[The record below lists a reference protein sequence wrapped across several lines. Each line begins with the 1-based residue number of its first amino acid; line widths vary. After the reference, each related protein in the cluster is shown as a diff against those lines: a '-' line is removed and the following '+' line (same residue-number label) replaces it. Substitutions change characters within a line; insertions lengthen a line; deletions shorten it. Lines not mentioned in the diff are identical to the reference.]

1 MGRPQGE
8 RTLTSPRR
16 GDHTSPAPGT
26 ARAPKPAPHRA
37 EAASH
42 AIRVL
47 CVDDHAVLVQGLK
60 AQFAITAGIEIVGRL
75 ASANGLVAEVDR
87 LRPNVVI
94 MDIEMPGADAFEMA
108 DRLRQAHPDVRMVVL
123 SGHIRDSYISASYRA
138 GASAYFAKSDEL
150 EDIVRGIYEV
160 VCSGAAAFV
169 LGPRVRERCSPQVV
183 GETASNGHATPP
195 HGEAPPPT
203 LLQSLTGREMEVLRL
218 IGKGLGR
225 VEIAAQLC
233 RSVKTIDGHQ
243 DRIMRKLSITSRA
256 DLMRFAIREGLAQ
269 A

>member
-1 MGRPQGE
+1 V
-8 RTLTSPRR
+8 
-16 GDHTSPAPGT
+16 
-26 ARAPKPAPHRA
+26 
-37 EAASH
+37 SH

-60 AQFAITAGIEIVGRL
+60 AQFAMNSGIELVGRL
-75 ASANGLVAEVDR
+75 SSANGLVAEVSR
-87 LRPNVVI
+87 LRPHIVI

-108 DRLRQAHPDVRMVVL
+108 DRLRQAHPGVRMMVL

-150 EDIVRGIYEV
+150 EDIVNGIHEV
-160 VCSGAAAFV
+160 MGSGAGGFV
-169 LGPRVRERCSPQVV
+169 LGPRVRERCGPQSVVESPS
-183 GETASNGHATPP
+183 TSPSRTIPP
-195 HGEAPPPT
+195 HGEPPPPT
-203 LLQSLTGREMEVLRL
+203 LLQSLTGRELEILRL

-233 RSVKTIDGHQ
+233 RSVKTIDAHQ
-243 DRIMRKLSITSRA
+243 DRMMRKLSITGRA